1 MQYISIFCSPTTVG
15 RPVQVTLDGTT
26 IVNGVVSSPKVFL
39 RENPLLIIKANRYA
53 LTLRGTYLDEIHFA
67 ILNQHSGKHDESRG
81 T

>member
-39 RENPLLIIKANRYA
+39 RENPLLIIKA